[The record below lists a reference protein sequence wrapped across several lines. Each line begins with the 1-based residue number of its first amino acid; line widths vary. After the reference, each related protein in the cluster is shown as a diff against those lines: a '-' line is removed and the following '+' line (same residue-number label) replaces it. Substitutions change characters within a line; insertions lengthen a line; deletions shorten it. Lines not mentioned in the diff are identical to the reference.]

1 MHRTPNAARMLSG
14 LVVALLALG
23 AVPAVSAA
31 PRAVVAGERHLVAG
45 DIEPSKVLEYD
56 FILRNEGDAM
66 LAIEDLKPTC
76 YCTSARTDLWDVPPG
91 GAAKIHV
98 RIDPS
103 DFVGKINKGVEIV
116 TNDPSNPV
124 LLVDVDIHVLPGIA
138 IVPPEVDFGAVGP
151 EGSKKSLQVAVKVPR
166 ERNLQI
172 IGASSDA
179 PFLSVTHEPL
189 ELEEKQ
195 GATVLIKVLPGAPAG
210 PFTAKVLVR
219 TSDTSLAIARQSLAD
234 GAIEIPVRGR
244 GPGGLRARPEKVIF
258 EAASAGA
265 EIGSFD
271 VTGAKQLVVKS
282 SVAGL
287 QAELEAGTGESH
299 RVRLRLATNA
309 RAGRLL
315 AKVTVTTADGSQP
328 ELVVPVTGI
337 VR

>member
-1 MHRTPNAARMLSG
+1 MQSTPSATRVLSW
-14 LVVALLALG
+14 LVALHIIGSA
-23 AVPAVSAA
+23 PAVAAA
-31 PRAVVAGERHLVAG
+31 PRAIVAGEHHLDAG
-45 DIEPSKVLEYD
+45 EIEPSKVLEYD
-56 FILRNEGDAM
+56 FILRNEGDAS

-103 DFVGKINKGVEIV
+103 DFVGKVNKGVEIV
-116 TNDPSNPV
+116 TNDPTNPV
-124 LLVDVDIHVLPGIA
+124 LLVDVDIQVLPGIA
-138 IVPPEVDFGAVGP
+138 VVPPELDFGTIGP
-151 EGSKKSLQVAVKVPR
+151 EGSKKSLPVAVKVPR
-166 ERNLQI
+166 DRELQI
-172 IGASSDA
+172 MGATSES

-189 ELEEKQ
+189 ELEERH
-195 GATVLIKVLPGAPAG
+195 GVTVLVKVLPGAPPG

-219 TSDTSLAIARQSLAD
+219 TSDTALA
-234 GAIEIPVRGR
+234 AIEIPVRGR
-244 GPGGLRARPEKVIF
+244 GPGGLRAQPDKVIF

-265 EIGSFD
+265 EVGSFD
-271 VTGAKQLVVKS
+271 VTGGKQLLVKS

-287 QAELEAGTGESH
+287 QAEIETGTGESH
-299 RVRLRLATNA
+299 RVRLRLASDA

>member
-1 MHRTPNAARMLSG
+1 MHRTPSAARMLTG
-14 LVVALLALG
+14 LVALLALG

-56 FILRNEGDAM
+56 FILRNEGDAT

-103 DFVGKINKGVEIV
+103 DFVGKINKGVEIM

-138 IVPPEVDFGAVGP
+138 IVPPEVDFGALGP

-166 ERNLQI
+166 ERKLQI
-172 IGASSDA
+172 VGVSSDA
-179 PFLSVTHEPL
+179 AFLSVTHEPL

-195 GATVLIKVLPGAPAG
+195 GGTVLIKVLPGAPAG

-219 TSDTSLAIARQSLAD
+219 TSDTALA
-234 GAIEIPVRGR
+234 AIEIPVRGR
-244 GPGGLRARPEKVIF
+244 GPGGLRAQPEKVIF

-271 VTGAKQLVVKS
+271 VTGAKQLVVRS

-299 RVRLRLATNA
+299 RVRLRLASNA

>member
-1 MHRTPNAARMLSG
+1 MHRTPSAACMFFG
-14 LVVALLALG
+14 LVALLVIG

-56 FILRNEGDAM
+56 FILRNEGDAT

-103 DFVGKINKGVEIV
+103 DFVGKINKGVEIK
-116 TNDPSNPV
+116 TNDPTNPV

-151 EGSKKSLQVAVKVPR
+151 EGSKKSQQVAVKVPR
-166 ERNLQI
+166 QRELQI
-172 IGASSDA
+172 LSVSSDA

-219 TSDTSLAIARQSLAD
+219 TSDTALA
-234 GAIEIPVRGR
+234 AIEIPVRGR
-244 GPGGLRARPEKVIF
+244 GPGGLRAQPEKVIF

-299 RVRLRLATNA
+299 RVRLRLASNA

-328 ELVVPVTGI
+328 DLVVPVTGI